1 MIFFITN
8 IALDFSFGVLWWV
21 TKKTTLGVYNGI
33 YYIKDNI
40 IYNSSELNN
49 SIDIDNSIDNG
60 NNEIIMDYI
69 IMDYKEYN
77 KIENIKKEME
87 NIIFNK

>member
-1 MIFFITN
+1 MIFYITN

-21 TKKTTLGVYNGI
+21 TKNTTLGIYNSI

-40 IYNSSELNN
+40 VNNSSELNN
-49 SIDIDNSIDNG
+49 SID

-77 KIENIKKEME
+77 KIENIKREMKTLI
-87 NIIFNK
+87 NI

>member
-1 MIFFITN
+1 MIFYITN

-21 TKKTTLGVYNGI
+21 TKNTTLGIYNGI

-40 IYNSSELNN
+40 VNN
-49 SIDIDNSIDNG
+49 SID

-87 NIIFNK
+87 TLINI

>member
-1 MIFFITN
+1 MIFYITN

-21 TKKTTLGVYNGI
+21 TKHTTLGVYNGL

-49 SIDIDNSIDNG
+49 SID

-87 NIIFNK
+87 TLINI